1 MIGRNHDAICQ
12 LQSSYKV
19 HLITISNGELSDPPW
34 SSVNILTVR
43 FWYTKKGFF
52 RVSTDFFS
60 FEELNTAVIS
70 RWKNILYKCLPPLN
84 KRNKEK
90 NPMIYLLRGTH
101 IKIKEIQHTLIVEP
115 FYSIETLWV
124 FNLINISFLK
134 RRIHWPCSTV
144 ESKHN
149 NIEMQFMFF
158 SFRSL
163 LSVFT
168 LIQFNDQW
176 QLTYITINTIK
187 HGSCFYSTLE
197 IAHKR

>member
-1 MIGRNHDAICQ
+1 MPATKFIQVYLVKNRNW
-12 LQSSYKV
+12 
-19 HLITISNGELSDPPW
+19 ELSDSPL
-34 SSVNILTVR
+34 SSVNILTLR
-43 FWYTKKGFF
+43 FLFTKERVV

-168 LIQFNDQW
+168 LIQFND
-176 QLTYITINTIK
+176 
-187 HGSCFYSTLE
+187 
-197 IAHKR
+197 